1 MRDKGYRNDLT
12 DFIPHPYPLTRLLC
26 RNSSERKFILMSSV
40 IQPARP
46 AVAPRATK
54 TNIIGLE
61 KTEYRGRDS
70 TLCKGCGHDSI
81 SQRIINSV
89 WELGLDQTQVI
100 KLSGIGCSSKT
111 PAYFL
116 GHSHGF
122 NSLHGR
128 MPSVA
133 TGALTANRQLK
144 AIGVSGDGDT
154 ASIGIG
160 QFKHAVRRNLP
171 LVYIVENNGVYGL
184 TKGQFSATSD
194 KGQTLKYAGVNNLP
208 SLDVCIEALV
218 ANATFVARSFAGDA
232 KQVETLLKAAISHR
246 GIAVLDIISPCV
258 TFNNHDSSNKSYGWG
273 KANESPIHELNF
285 IPFHEEIEIDEYDD
299 EREVQLHD
307 GSWIVLKK
315 LENEYDPT
323 NKMLAY
329 QTLEN
334 AKREGK
340 FLTGLF
346 YINDNEPTMLE
357 LLNMVDEP
365 LSHLTESQVR
375 PTRES
380 LRQIMAEL

>member
-1 MRDKGYRNDLT
+1 
-12 DFIPHPYPLTRLLC
+12 
-26 RNSSERKFILMSSV
+26 MSTV
-40 IQPARP
+40 TQQA
-46 AVAPRATK
+46 RATAAARAVK
-54 TNIIGLE
+54 TNAIGLE

-81 SQRIINSV
+81 SARIINAV
-89 WELGLDQTQVI
+89 WELGLDQSQVI

-133 TGALTANRQLK
+133 TGALTANRKLV

-154 ASIGIG
+154 ASIGLG

-171 LVYIVENNGVYGL
+171 LVYIIENNGVYGL

-194 KGQTLKYAGVNNLP
+194 KGQFLKYAGVNNLP
-208 SLDVCIEALV
+208 SLDICIEALV

-232 KQVETLLKAAISHR
+232 KQVEALLKAAVSHR

-258 TFNNHDSSNKSYGWG
+258 TFNNHDTSNKSYGWG
-273 KANESPIHELNF
+273 KANEVPIHELNF
-285 IPFHEEIEIDEYDD
+285 VPKYEEITIDEYDD

-315 LENEYDPT
+315 LENDYDPT

-334 AKREGK
+334 ARRENK

-346 YINDNEPTMLE
+346 YINDNEPSMTE
-357 LLNMVDEP
+357 LLEMVDQP
-365 LSHLTESQVR
+365 LSHLSDSQIR

-380 LRQIMAEL
+380 LRQIMADL